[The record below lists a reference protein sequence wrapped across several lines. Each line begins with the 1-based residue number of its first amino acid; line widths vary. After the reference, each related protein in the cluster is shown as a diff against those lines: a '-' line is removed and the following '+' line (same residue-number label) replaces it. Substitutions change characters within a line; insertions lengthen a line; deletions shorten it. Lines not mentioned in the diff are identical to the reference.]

1 MISLHLQNATKT
13 LHELI
18 ETTQRDID
26 DIKAARHMA
35 VLERA
40 RTKEE
45 LLGSFE
51 RHKEML
57 DDAFARAMMEQP
69 GAELSEILDESQHE
83 GLGNMRKALEKL
95 RENNR
100 RFASLVI
107 AVSEFYGSL
116 LNAILPSEQV
126 DYSPERGRDSTPSFL
141 QVRG

>member
-1 MISLHLQNATKT
+1 MISLHLKNAIDALHT
-13 LHELI
+13 LS
-18 ETTQRDID
+18 ETTEQDIE

-45 LLGSFE
+45 LLASFE

-57 DDAFARAMMEQP
+57 DDAFARTLAENP
-69 GAELSEILDESQHE
+69 GSELADLLDESQHE
-83 GLGNMRKALEKL
+83 GLGQLRQALEKL
-95 RENNR
+95 REHNR

-126 DYSPERGRDSTPSFL
+126 DYSPERGRDSTPTFL